1 MVQTGAKSQLGGL
14 KDGFSKKA
22 YQVAIEG
29 VVKAEP
35 RKPAPKQIKIEIIN
49 FPKLLSF
56 IYLMLI
62 SSISKI
68 KVDPGGILPAAWL
81 P

>member
-1 MVQTGAKSQLGGL
+1 MIKRIVQVGAKSQLGGE

-35 RKPAPKQIKIEIIN
+35 MKAAPKQIKIEIIN
-49 FPKLLSF
+49 FPRLLIF
-56 IYLMLI
+56 IFLLI
-62 SSISKI
+62 TT
-68 KVDPGGILPAAWL
+68 
-81 P
+81 